1 MKQVTITFPMPENN
15 EATASP
21 YWLILDPHQMMRPDV
36 DRLANMITGP
46 FFSRED
52 AQAHLEARRHHFSS
66 RACVYCHTGY
76 ASQVYATAW
85 RKARQEEE

>member
-1 MKQVTITFPMPENN
+1 MSQVTIAFPMPADN
-15 EATASP
+15 EMTEAP
-21 YWLILDPHQMMRPDV
+21 YWLIIDPHKMTEPSV
-36 DRLANMITGP
+36 DEVAGMITGP

-85 RKARQEEE
+85 RKAWQEDK